1 MVQYKTTSTT
11 LPSVGALIGIMFGL
25 GSGLMFVAIWLG
37 ANVWVSMIA
46 LMAPM
51 FFSAAFFGGSGF
63 YWIDEKGIGRTI
75 KARISYR
82 KLNSSVQEYFTW
94 KEVSSFKHGKD
105 LNRSM
110 QEYEYLEI
118 KLPGARVW
126 QITDKDS
133 KPEFAIFR
141 DEFLSRINAY
151 NATAE
156 PVQENPAAEAPH
168 PAKQYAG
175 VGAVTTA
182 STQHA
187 KIEQEKTF
195 YERPIA
201 HILFWTIAAVVGY
214 LAFFL
219 IQTPGYLKPTYI
231 FRFAF
236 VLGPGLA
243 YFFYR
248 LYVKKK

>member
-37 ANVWVSMIA
+37 AGTIISMIA
-46 LMAPM
+46 LMGPM
-51 FFSAAFFGGSGF
+51 VLAALFFGGSGF
-63 YWIDEKGIGRTI
+63 YWIDENGIGKTI
-75 KARISYR
+75 KARISYE

-94 KEVSSFKHGKD
+94 KEISSFKHGKD
-105 LNRSM
+105 LNRSL

-126 QITDKDS
+126 QITDQDN
-133 KPEFAIFR
+133 KPDFARFR
-141 DEFLSRINAY
+141 DEFLQKIQAY
-151 NATAE
+151 NAVDQSAG
-156 PVQENPAAEAPH
+156 VIAADEAPH
-168 PAKQYAG
+168 QSAAFKQ
-175 VGAVTTA
+175 VPPVAVK
-182 STQHA
+182 TQAHQ
-187 KIEQEKTF
+187 IEQEKTF

-201 HILFWTIAAVVGY
+201 RILFWAIAAVVGY

-219 IQTPGYLKPTYI
+219 MQNPGYIKPTYI

-236 VLGPGLA
+236 VLVPGLA